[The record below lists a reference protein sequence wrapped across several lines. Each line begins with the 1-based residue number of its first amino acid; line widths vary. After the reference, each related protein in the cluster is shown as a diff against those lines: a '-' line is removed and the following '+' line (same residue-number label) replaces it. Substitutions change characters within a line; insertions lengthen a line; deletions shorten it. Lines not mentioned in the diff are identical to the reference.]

1 MTATGDET
9 TRWRATAEL
18 FGRLLLIE
26 VDGDMIRELERT
38 GALAELRAL
47 GLSLPAADD
56 DQAREELAADHYEAL
71 VRPTEEPPPI
81 QSLVEE
87 GVYEGRAAA
96 GMRAV
101 ARAAG
106 LDFDADAARG
116 APVDHL
122 GVQLLLWS
130 ELAGRDAAAA
140 AEFARRHLAWAPPHL
155 RRTEADGFHAHLKHR
170 TADLIQEIL
179 NTSVRQAAGEDSP

>member
-1 MTATGDET
+1 METPIDET
-9 TRWRATAEL
+9 THWRAVAEL
-18 FGRLLLIE
+18 FGRLLLQEIDGRTIRWLEENGAREALRDLGLELPAPDDTSALEE
-26 VDGDMIRELERT
+26 V
-38 GALAELRAL
+38 AAEHYRAL
-47 GLSLPAADD
+47 I
-56 DQAREELAADHYEAL
+56 
-71 VRPTEEPPPI
+71 RPEDGPPPI

-87 GVYEGRAAA
+87 GVYEGGAAA

-101 ARAAG
+101 AAAAG
-106 LDFDADAARG
+106 LDFDAAAAR

-179 NTSVRQAAGEDSP
+179 NTSVRQAAGKDSP